1 MNKRQIKYL
10 LDFSLLLVLAGA
22 ACKGPTGSTGPE
34 GPPGPQGEKGTMGE
48 PGNANI
54 MYSEWMDI
62 EWREEAS
69 NNTIKQ
75 MPIFESRITEGFLDE
90 GGIVL
95 MFMQFKQSNGIV
107 VHYTLPW
114 ITGSGGK
121 FQFLFNAFAGNDEG
135 GITFMLVSLDKT
147 TIPDDLWENYE
158 VRYVLIPGS
167 VNLAAK
173 GVKWGDYE
181 TIVKYY
187 GIPK

>member
-10 LDFSLLLVLAGA
+10 LVFSFILVLAGA

-34 GPPGPQGEKGTMGE
+34 GPPGPQGEQGTMGE

-121 FQFLFNAFAGNDEG
+121 FQFLFNAFAGHDEG